1 MMFEEHLTVFYLGI
15 TLERLL
21 QTKMAT
27 ELEIGIFVSG
37 FKLKGKKIESIL
49 KGKPDWISEQV
60 ILNVLLTMY
69 HANYL

>member
-1 MMFEEHLTVFYLGI
+1 
-15 TLERLL
+15 
-21 QTKMAT
+21 MAT

-37 FKLKGKKIESIL
+37 FKLKGKKNASIL

-60 ILNVLLTMY
+60 ILNVLFTIY